1 MFKLRS
7 NLTTDGISHNILP
20 VSVYAKLFP
29 PIFSSSGYVV
39 LTIKSGISNATKL
52 WFKQIQNTVVSKLAG
67 CKCTHLL

>member
-29 PIFSSSGYVV
+29 PIFSSSGQWVYPPYNKILESV
-39 LTIKSGISNATKL
+39 IQQSSG
-52 WFKQIQNTVVSKLAG
+52 FKQNSE
-67 CKCTHLL
+67 

>member
-20 VSVYAKLFP
+20 ESVYAKLFP

-39 LTIKSGISNATKL
+39 LTIKSGIGNATKL